1 MTTNYNKVNSFTSNK
16 SEKITST
23 PSEQAS
29 SRMHDYR
36 MHLRAITDGLVEMA
50 KAAGRKK
57 FSCNQ
62 LLRECYNMV
71 DTEFHTYD
79 EWKEQ
84 GAFVRRGEH
93 AYLFWG
99 APVTNERGVRYCPV
113 EFRFSREQV
122 RFKEVNAL

>member
-1 MTTNYNKVNSFTSNK
+1 MTTSYNKVNTLTSNMQN
-16 SEKITST
+16 ENY
-23 PSEQAS
+23 EVQNEMQH

-36 MHLRAITDGLVEMA
+36 MHLRAISDGLVEMA
-50 KAAGRKK
+50 KAAGREQY
-57 FSCNQ
+57 SCNQ
-62 LLRECYNMV
+62 FLRECYNMQ
-71 DTEFHTYD
+71 DAEFHTYD
-79 EWKEQ
+79 EWKEL

-122 RFKEVNAL
+122 RFKQA

>member
-1 MTTNYNKVNSFTSNK
+1 MTTNNKVNSLTTPTNH
-16 SEKITST
+16 ITEIQ
-23 PSEQAS
+23 P
-29 SRMHDYR
+29 SRMQNYR
-36 MHLRAITDGLVEMA
+36 MHLRTITDGLIEMA
-50 KAAGRKK
+50 KAAGRTKYT
-57 FSCNQ
+57 CNQ
-62 LLRECYNMV
+62 LLRECYNLV
-71 DTEFHTYD
+71 DAEFHTYD

-99 APVTNERGVRYCPV
+99 APITNERGFRYYPV

>member
-16 SEKITST
+16 SERITST

-71 DTEFHTYD
+71 DAEFHTYD

>member
-1 MTTNYNKVNSFTSNK
+1 MTTNNKVNSLTTPTNN
-16 SEKITST
+16 ITEIQ
-23 PSEQAS
+23 P
-29 SRMHDYR
+29 SRMQNYR
-36 MHLRAITDGLVEMA
+36 MHLRTITDGLIEMA
-50 KAAGRKK
+50 KAAGRTKYT
-57 FSCNQ
+57 CNQ
-62 LLRECYNMV
+62 LLRECYNLV
-71 DTEFHTYD
+71 DAEFHTYD

-99 APVTNERGVRYCPV
+99 APITNERGFRYYPV

>member
-122 RFKEVNAL
+122 RFKQA

>member
-1 MTTNYNKVNSFTSNK
+1 MTTNYNKVNNFTSNK
-16 SEKITST
+16 SEKITSA

-71 DTEFHTYD
+71 DAEFHTYD

-84 GAFVRRGEH
+84 GAFVCRGEH

>member
-16 SEKITST
+16 SEKITSA
-23 PSEQAS
+23 PSEQTS

-71 DTEFHTYD
+71 DAEFHTYD

-84 GAFVRRGEH
+84 GAFANH
-93 AYLFWG
+93 SNMLFG
-99 APVTNERGVRYCPV
+99 ICSSCY
-113 EFRFSREQV
+113 
-122 RFKEVNAL
+122 RFKLQLYR

>member
-71 DTEFHTYD
+71 DAEFHTYD

>member
-16 SEKITST
+16 SEKITSA

-50 KAAGRKK
+50 KATGRKK

-71 DTEFHTYD
+71 DAEFHTYD